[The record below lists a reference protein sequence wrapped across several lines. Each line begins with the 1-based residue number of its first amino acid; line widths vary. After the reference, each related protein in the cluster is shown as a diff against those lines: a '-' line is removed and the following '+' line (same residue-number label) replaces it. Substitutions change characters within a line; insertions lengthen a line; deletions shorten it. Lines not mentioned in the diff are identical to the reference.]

1 MLAFWVAEAERF
13 LLRSPFSFPLRCSL
27 YGSATPFPYGFA
39 RTFGPLCSNDT
50 VLKPLSYYK
59 RNEAE
64 IRVESVV

>member
-1 MLAFWVAEAERF
+1 M
-13 LLRSPFSFPLRCSL
+13 PLSTIT
-27 YGSATPFPYGFA
+27 SETHPYGFA

-59 RNEAE
+59 RNEAD